1 MWRDDLFCHLRGE
14 GPAPAEDR
22 DTVSRLSSRSP
33 KQPSGKMST
42 NPGGNYLDALIARNF
57 PDAFTSAF
65 GDFTGAPAPPV
76 IPKVPSLLDV
86 LDGIDFGS
94 VEDDDNDDLPGW
106 NRKGA
111 GADTVVLSMLVAE
124 ERFAEALAGRQ
135 DRSIWASSP
144 PSPTH
149 LTWSAMLAL
158 VPDEHLATF
167 HRQFPQAPIS
177 IAKGGS
183 VELAAE
189 IQTRARSVVRRL
201 IGVLPGDVPGRTQHW
216 IILLRAVV
224 REVQRCQEVVN
235 AFVRAGTAELPPVAS
250 GKLIAWANSME
261 AYCAGL
267 VELIR
272 MAYRLASTFAS
283 LRCLPPGS
291 PAVITCQDT
300 IVAVEQLAHALSSVS
315 SVSSSWNAIQIIR
328 EHLNLDGTHIGSG
341 IAEPDVRCDVC
352 MQGCVLGSGS
362 VRDGNVLAHASCA
375 NLFVRVVDADL
386 SSCRPRDSV

>member
-189 IQTRARSVVRRL
+189 IQTRARSVVRYGRALGKQHHSTGDGHAGHRRRL

-235 AFVRAGTAELPPVAS
+235 AFVRAGTAELPPVPIAAS
-250 GKLIAWANSME
+250 IVEYELTGGCVRRFRWQAANSLP
-261 AYCAGL
+261 GP
-267 VELIR
+267 IR
-272 MAYRLASTFAS
+272 WRPTVLDCRAACWRRTNNVTVLT
-283 LRCLPPGS
+283 GS
-291 PAVITCQDT
+291 
-300 IVAVEQLAHALSSVS
+300 
-315 SVSSSWNAIQIIR
+315 N
-328 EHLNLDGTHIGSG
+328 
-341 IAEPDVRCDVC
+341 
-352 MQGCVLGSGS
+352 
-362 VRDGNVLAHASCA
+362 
-375 NLFVRVVDADL
+375 
-386 SSCRPRDSV
+386 